1 MLYFQQMLGIA
12 VFSITGV
19 LAIKKADVD
28 LFGAVVLGII
38 TAIGGGTIRDLL
50 LDLPIFWIAD
60 FNYIWVALFA
70 ALLAF
75 FCTQRLQRRYR
86 ILLYLDGLAAALF
99 GLSATEKVL
108 ALQLA
113 APLAVMMGVLTSIG
127 GGIVRDVLAGRV
139 SLLMS
144 REIYATPILL
154 GCTLYVLLRE
164 VFPTIWVAGWI
175 ALIFTFGLRFLAIYK
190 QLQMPAIFSTRQG

>member
-1 MLYFQQMLGIA
+1 MLYFQEMLGIA

-38 TAIGGGTIRDLL
+38 TAIGGGTLRDLL
-50 LDLPIFWIAD
+50 LDLPMFWIAD

-75 FCTQRLQRRYR
+75 FLTQRLQQRYR
-86 ILLYLDGLAAALF
+86 LLLYLDGLAAALF
-99 GLSATEKVL
+99 GLAATEKVL
-108 ALQLA
+108 TLHQS

-127 GGIVRDVLAGRV
+127 GGIARDVLAGRV

-154 GCTLYVLLRE
+154 GCTLYVLLRDLL
-164 VFPTIWVAGWI
+164 PSIWLAGCVG
-175 ALIFTFGLRFLAIYK
+175 LVFTFGLRFLAIYRH
-190 QLQMPAIFSTRQG
+190 LQMPAIFSTKQG

>member
-1 MLYFQQMLGIA
+1 M
-12 VFSITGV
+12 
-19 LAIKKADVD
+19 
-28 LFGAVVLGII
+28 
-38 TAIGGGTIRDLL
+38 
-50 LDLPIFWIAD
+50 
-60 FNYIWVALFA
+60 
-70 ALLAF
+70 
-75 FCTQRLQRRYR
+75 
-86 ILLYLDGLAAALF
+86 
-99 GLSATEKVL
+99 SATEKVL

-154 GCTLYVLLRE
+154 GCTLYVLLRD